1 MPLHLAAEGTM
12 KIAIGADHGGVDL
25 KEAIRQHLE
34 SGGHDVQY
42 FGTHSRESTDYP
54 DYARAVAE
62 GVAAGQFDRGILIC
76 GTGQGMAMTANK
88 VRGIRAAVCLDTY
101 SARMS
106 REHNNANVLCLG
118 EARPHHA
125 PAVVGPGLALDIV
138 DIWLRTEFSDSPRHQ
153 RRVDKI
159 AEVERAHRR

>member
-1 MPLHLAAEGTM
+1 M
-12 KIAIGADHGGVDL
+12 KIALGADHGGVDL
-25 KEAIRQHLE
+25 KDAIREYLQ
-34 SGGHDVQY
+34 GQGHEVQDL
-42 FGTHSRESTDYP
+42 GTLSRDSTDYP
-54 DYARAVAE
+54 DYARKVGESVAR
-62 GVAAGQFDRGILIC
+62 GDFDRGILVC

-118 EARPHHA
+118 GR
-125 PAVVGPGLALDIV
+125 VVGLGLALDIL
-138 DIWLRTEFSDSPRHQ
+138 DIWLRSEFSDSPRHH

-159 AEVERAHRR
+159 AEVEQAHRR

>member
-1 MPLHLAAEGTM
+1 M
-12 KIAIGADHGGVDL
+12 KIALGADHGGVDL
-25 KEAIRQHLE
+25 KDAIREYLQ
-34 SGGHDVQY
+34 GQGHEVQDL
-42 FGTHSRESTDYP
+42 GTLSRDSTDYP
-54 DYARAVAE
+54 DYARKVGESVAR
-62 GVAAGQFDRGILIC
+62 GDCDRGILVC

-118 EARPHHA
+118 GR
-125 PAVVGPGLALDIV
+125 VVGLGLALDIV
-138 DIWLRTEFSDSPRHQ
+138 DIWLRSEFSDSPRHH

-159 AEVERAHRR
+159 AEVEQAHRR

>member
-1 MPLHLAAEGTM
+1 MR
-12 KIAIGADHGGVDL
+12 IAIGADHGGVDL
-25 KEAIRQHLE
+25 KIAIRQHLE
-34 SGGHDVQY
+34 SAGHDVQD
-42 FGTHSRESTDYP
+42 FGAYSHESTDYP

-62 GVAAGQFDRGILIC
+62 VVARGQFDRGILIC
-76 GTGQGMAMTANK
+76 GTGQGMAITANK

-118 EARPHHA
+118 GR
-125 PAVVGPGLALDIV
+125 VVGPGLALDIV

-159 AEVERAHRR
+159 AEVEQDHGR

>member
-1 MPLHLAAEGTM
+1 M
-12 KIAIGADHGGVDL
+12 KIAIGADHAGVDL
-25 KEAIRQHLE
+25 KDAICQHLQAQ
-34 SGGHDVQY
+34 GHDVQD
-42 FGTHSRESTDYP
+42 FGTRSHESTDYP
-54 DYARAVAE
+54 DYARPVAE
-62 GVAAGQFDRGILIC
+62 AVAAGQFDRGILIC
-76 GTGQGMAMTANK
+76 GTGQGMVMTANK

-118 EARPHHA
+118 GR
-125 PAVVGPGLALDIV
+125 VVGPGLALDIV

-159 AEVERAHRR
+159 AEVEQAHRR

>member
-1 MPLHLAAEGTM
+1 M

-25 KEAIRQHLE
+25 KEVIRQHLE
-34 SGGHDVQY
+34 SQGHEVQD
-42 FGTHSRESTDYP
+42 FGAHSRESTDYP
-54 DYARAVAE
+54 DFGRPVAEAVA
-62 GVAAGQFDRGILIC
+62 GGQFDRGILIC

-118 EARPHHA
+118 GR
-125 PAVVGPGLALDIV
+125 VVGPGLAVDIV
-138 DIWLRTEFSDSPRHQ
+138 DIWLRTEFSDAPRHH
-153 RRVDKI
+153 RRVEKI
-159 AEVERAHRR
+159 AEVERDYRR

>member
-1 MPLHLAAEGTM
+1 M

-25 KEAIRQHLE
+25 KEVIRQHLE
-34 SGGHDVQY
+34 SQGHEVQD
-42 FGTHSRESTDYP
+42 FGAHSRESTDYP
-54 DYARAVAE
+54 DFARPVAEAVA
-62 GVAAGQFDRGILIC
+62 GGQFDRGILIC

-118 EARPHHA
+118 GR
-125 PAVVGPGLALDIV
+125 VVGPGLAVDIV
-138 DIWLRTEFSDSPRHQ
+138 DIWLRTEFSDAPRHH
-153 RRVDKI
+153 RRVEKI
-159 AEVERAHRR
+159 AEVERDYRR

>member
-1 MPLHLAAEGTM
+1 M

-25 KEAIRQHLE
+25 KEVIRQYLE
-34 SGGHDVQY
+34 SQGYEVQD
-42 FGTHSRESTDYP
+42 FGAHSRESTDYP
-54 DYARAVAE
+54 DFARPVAEAVA
-62 GVAAGQFDRGILIC
+62 GGQFDRGILIC

-118 EARPHHA
+118 GR
-125 PAVVGPGLALDIV
+125 VVGPGLAVDIV
-138 DIWLRTEFSDSPRHQ
+138 DIWLQTEFSDAPRHH
-153 RRVDKI
+153 RRVEKI
-159 AEVERAHRR
+159 AEVERDYRR